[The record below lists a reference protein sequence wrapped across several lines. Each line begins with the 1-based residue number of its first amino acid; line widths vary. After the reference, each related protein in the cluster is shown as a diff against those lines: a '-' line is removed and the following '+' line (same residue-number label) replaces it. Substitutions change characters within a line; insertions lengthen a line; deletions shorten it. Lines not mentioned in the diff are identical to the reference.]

1 MIDYKNDYINL
12 VVLGNFNPS
21 ILTHDFLVNECG
33 FNLGNKPIST
43 SPPMPVV
50 ASLDY
55 DKISF
60 FADLGRLQI
69 TEKNCKEPKLSQIP
83 IYLNTYLQQ
92 LPYTPITKC
101 GANFS
106 YDLTVEKRP
115 LENIEQWLENNR
127 NKFCKTL
134 KLKTLDLEVC
144 FAIDDKQEEVKNWTL
159 RTKIPEYE
167 ASTMLKVSYIAGAGN
182 EIKIDFNYEV
192 TGLDRDKK
200 LLANVTTDY
209 ENVVDLFKYQVEKIF
224 SGQTS

>member
-21 ILTHDFLVNECG
+21 ILTHDFLVKECG
-33 FNLGNKPIST
+33 FDLGDKPGSKG
-43 SPPMPVV
+43 PPMPVV
-50 ASLDY
+50 ASMDY
-55 DKISF
+55 DKTTF

-69 TEKNCKEPKLSQIP
+69 TERNCKYPKSSQLP
-83 IYLNTYLQQ
+83 IYLNAYLQK

-106 YDLTVEKRP
+106 YDLTAEKAR
-115 LENIEQWLENNR
+115 LENIERWLGNNR
-127 NKFCKTL
+127 NKFCETL
-134 KLKTLDLEVC
+134 QLKTLDLEVC
-144 FAIDDKQEEVKNWTL
+144 FAIDDKQEKVKNWTL

-182 EIKIDFNYEV
+182 RIKIDFNYEV

-209 ENVVDLFKYQVEKIF
+209 ANVVDLFKHQVEKIF
-224 SGQTS
+224 TE